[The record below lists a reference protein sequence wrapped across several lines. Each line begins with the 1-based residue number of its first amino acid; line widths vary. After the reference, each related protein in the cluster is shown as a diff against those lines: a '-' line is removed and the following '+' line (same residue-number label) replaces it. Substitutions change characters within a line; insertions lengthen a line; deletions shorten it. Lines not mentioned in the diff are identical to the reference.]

1 MIGKFWEAAGGKLAD
16 RWVMAAGPALVFWLG
31 GLLAWV
37 WAGVGG
43 QRLDQVARWLE
54 RWTAPAQLV
63 TLIVLLLVVVASA
76 LLVQRATLGM
86 LRLLEGYWPA
96 WAARPRRA
104 LEQQVRE
111 RAAEDRTAF
120 TELHRRR
127 EHLTEHLTE
136 LHRGR
141 EHLDGEACGE
151 IFAELSDVDRRIA
164 RIELRAHRRPP
175 LIEAMPTPVGN
186 ILRATEVRPD
196 AKYGLNGV
204 IVWPHLWLVLP
215 DGVRQEVTAARKA
228 LDMTAATVV
237 WGLAFCA
244 FTPLAWWTLP
254 TGLAVAA
261 ASAVWWAPRRAE
273 VFADLVDAAYDLY
286 RFALYQQLR
295 WPLPETPQQECAAG
309 RDITQYLWR
318 GTPPPDGFRFTTS

>member
-16 RWVMAAGPALVFWLG
+16 RWVAACGPALVFWLG

-43 QRLDQVARWLE
+43 QRLDQVAGWLE
-54 RWTAPAQLV
+54 RGTAPVQLV
-63 TLIVLLLVVVASA
+63 ALVVALLVVVASA
-76 LLVQRATLGM
+76 LLVQRVTLGM
-86 LRLLEGYWPA
+86 LRLLEGYWPT

-104 LEQQVRE
+104 LEQRVR
-111 RAAEDRTAF
+111 RQAAEDRAIF

-127 EHLTEHLTE
+127 EQ
-136 LHRGR
+136 
-141 EHLDGEACGE
+141 LDSEA
-151 IFAELSDVDRRIA
+151 FAELSEVDRELA
-164 RIELRAHRRPP
+164 EIELRAHRRPP
-175 LIEAMPTPVGN
+175 LTEAMPTPVGN

-215 DGVRQEVTAARKA
+215 DSVRQELTGARKA
-228 LDMTAATVV
+228 LDMTAATAVS
-237 WGLAFCA
+237 GLAFCA
-244 FTPLAWWTLP
+244 FTPLAWWALP
-254 TGLAVAA
+254 AGLAVAA
-261 ASAVWWAPRRAE
+261 GSAVWWAPSRAE
-273 VFADLVDAAYDLY
+273 VFADLVDAAYDLH
-286 RFALYQQLR
+286 RFALYRQLR
-295 WPLPETPQQECAAG
+295 WPLPETPRQECGAG